1 MRMSVG
7 IGPFRFY
14 SGSSR
19 RRSRKQREAD
29 NEALGI
35 LFVLALLGVLIYVIV
50 KIVIAAWPVLLAGA
64 AVGVAVFGIIKL
76 IDRRTK
82 ARLGPGPT
90 AKEIQQAAI
99 REAIAPEHSAHVGD
113 GLPGLTA
120 EEVEQAAHVRGT
132 PIGEAIAR
140 EHPAHAGEKS
150 HLRRRTVNNVMIT
163 AMHVCEDRKL
173 SPRERHFVKHA
184 AYDEATRLGFPSR

>member
-19 RRSRKQREAD
+19 RRSPKQREDDAKGLLFGFGLMLFG
-29 NEALGI
+29 AL
-35 LFVLALLGVLIYVIV
+35 VYIV
-50 KIVIAAWPVLLAGA
+50 VKLVIAAWPLLLVGA

-76 IDRRTK
+76 IDRRAK

-90 AKEIQQAAI
+90 AEEI
-99 REAIAPEHSAHVGD
+99 
-113 GLPGLTA
+113 
-120 EEVEQAAHVRGT
+120 EQAAQVRGT
-132 PIGEAIAR
+132 AIGEVIAR
-140 EHPAHAGEKS
+140 EHPAHVGERS

-163 AMHVCEDRKL
+163 AMYVAEDRKL
-173 SPRERHFVKHA
+173 SPRERHFVDHA